1 MESNRQRIMLAIG
14 AGLALVLGAILAV
27 TMMGR
32 GHKPS
37 EPPPAS
43 QGSGLQIS
51 VNDAPAI
58 DSAKKLRCF
67 KDGAPVGDYTLAE
80 CARLN
85 GVSAQALDVGPDAS
99 GALSAVPAASLA
111 PPPVLPPAQPAP
123 TQTAGPATTGPTP
136 AAGPAQPSAQAPD
149 HGRVAQCLRQTG
161 SEWRQLADGMTLN
174 GCVQALYAGRCA
186 RPGEAIYGRFGDQ
199 TLRLV
204 LGKVEISNDNSHFR
218 TLVEQRH
225 GCEIPPAR

>member
-1 MESNRQRIMLAIG
+1 MQSNRILLAVG
-14 AGLALVLGAILAV
+14 AALALVLGAILAFV
-27 TMMGR
+27 LSR

-43 QGSGLQIS
+43 QSTGLQIS
-51 VNDAPAI
+51 VNDTPAI
-58 DSAKKLRCF
+58 DATKKLRCF

-99 GALSAVPAASLA
+99 GALSAVPTASLA

-123 TQTAGPATTGPTP
+123 TQSAGPVATGPAAVTTSPQP
-136 AAGPAQPSAQAPD
+136 ASQAVAQG
-149 HGRVAQCLRQTG
+149 HGAQCLRHTG
-161 SEWRQLADGMTLN
+161 SEWRQISDGMTLN
-174 GCVQALYAGRCA
+174 ACVQALYAGRCA
-186 RPGEAIYGRFGDQ
+186 KPGEAIYGRFGDQ

-225 GCEIPPAR
+225 GCEIPQAR